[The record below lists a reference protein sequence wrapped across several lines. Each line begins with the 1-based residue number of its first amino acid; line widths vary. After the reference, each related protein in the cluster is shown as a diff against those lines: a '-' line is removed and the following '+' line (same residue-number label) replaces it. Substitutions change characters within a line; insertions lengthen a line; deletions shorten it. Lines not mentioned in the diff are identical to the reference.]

1 MPIILPLGRTVKAY
15 LRLYGDTCPALSI
28 ACRKCEGATLH
39 KHGRYW
45 RTAVTRRQVYRV
57 PIYRWKCPCCGA
69 TVSVLPDFLAPY
81 AQFVSLVREG
91 AVRRRLCGSTVAE
104 IAASACCAAA
114 GGLSLRS
121 VYRWLAKARQ
131 KATDWTAVLTDRLLR
146 MQPGADLFRLS
157 PHWQGLDATL
167 KALCGLGDLCRR
179 QVPSVQNHPG
189 LFAYCNGLSVGLP
202 RL

>member
-15 LRLYGDTCPALSI
+15 LERYGGCGPTLSI
-28 ACRKCEGATLH
+28 RCGKCGEATLH
-39 KHGRYW
+39 QHGRYW
-45 RTAVTRRQVYRV
+45 RTAVTRRKVYRV
-57 PIYRWKCPCCGA
+57 PVYRWKCSGCGA

-91 AVRRRLCGSTVAE
+91 AVRRRLCGLTMAE
-104 IAASACCAAA
+104 ITARACSAAI

-131 KATDWTAVLTDRLLR
+131 KATDWTTVLTDRLLL

-157 PHWQGLDATL
+157 PHWQGPDAVL

-179 QVPSVQNHPG
+179 QVPSVQGHPG
-189 LFAYCNGLSVGLP
+189 LFAYCNGLSTGLC

>member
-15 LRLYGDTCPALSI
+15 LRLYRDTGPALSI
-28 ACRKCEGATLH
+28 GCRNCEGATLH

-45 RTAVTRRQVYRV
+45 RTAVTSRKVYRI
-57 PIYRWKCPCCGA
+57 PIYRWKCPGCGA

-91 AVRRRLCGSTVAE
+91 AVRRRLGGLTVKE
-104 IAASACCAAA
+104 IAIRACSAPA

-121 VYRWLAKARQ
+121 VYRWLAKARL
-131 KATDWTAVLTDRLLR
+131 KATDWTTVLSDRLLR

-189 LFAYCNGLSVGLP
+189 LFAYCNGLSA
-202 RL
+202 RLARL